1 LETCFELA
9 FVQQKQEGHGMT
21 TVFEINNAG
30 QVIVGGTLVG
40 AREIGTVQA
49 AETRLPS
56 YNALMVDLV
65 DFFEVPRF
73 RSPDRGSR

>member
-1 LETCFELA
+1 
-9 FVQQKQEGHGMT
+9 MT

-56 YNALMVDLV
+56 YTPSWSIWWISLKFPVFVRPTAAVA
-65 DFFEVPRF
+65 
-73 RSPDRGSR
+73 SGWQQ